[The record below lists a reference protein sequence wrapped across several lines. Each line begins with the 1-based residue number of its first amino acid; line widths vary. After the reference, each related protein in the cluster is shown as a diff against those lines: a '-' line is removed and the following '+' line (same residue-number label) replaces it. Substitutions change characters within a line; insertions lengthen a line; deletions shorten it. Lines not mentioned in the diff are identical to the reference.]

1 MKKLI
6 YIGAAALLTFAA
18 AGAVTTK
25 QRIQVVYDGAPANY
39 RVYVFGGEA
48 LRCLAQVLNVTID
61 EHGDGDG
68 PVVVECRSKQ

>member
-1 MKKLI
+1 MNKLI
-6 YIGAAALLTFAA
+6 YVGAALLTFAA
-18 AGAVTTK
+18 AGAATTK
-25 QRIQVVYDGAPANY
+25 QRIQVVYDGSPANY

-48 LRCLAQVLNVTID
+48 LRCRAEDLHVTID

>member
-25 QRIQVVYDGAPANY
+25 QRIQVVYDGSPANY

-48 LRCLAQVLNVTID
+48 LRCRAQDLHVTID
-61 EHGDGDG
+61 ELGDGAG
-68 PVVVECRSKQ
+68 PVVVECKSK

>member
-48 LRCLAQVLNVTID
+48 LRCRAEDLRVTRD
-61 EHGDGDG
+61 EQGDGDG
-68 PVVVECRSKQ
+68 PIVLECRSK